1 MKCEAIG
8 KNMIEELIRRGVLT
22 IGIAFPVV
30 EVGQARARII
40 ITRTHTN
47 EQIDR
52 AIKIVEELAREYGY
66 YEYLEN
72 LEKGID
78 PFKTLVYK
86 FGITNY
92 IKSWFIPIDIFGKQ
106 IQS

>member
-8 KNMIEELIRRGVLT
+8 KNMIEELIRKGVLT

-47 EQIDR
+47 E
-52 AIKIVEELAREYGY
+52 
-66 YEYLEN
+66 
-72 LEKGID
+72 
-78 PFKTLVYK
+78 
-86 FGITNY
+86 
-92 IKSWFIPIDIFGKQ
+92 
-106 IQS
+106 